1 MNEELEYAKMLEI
14 PVSTVSVIKKQ
25 RRSKQESADIK
36 DKVISKVNAKLSGE
50 TETVSELPNDSLMEE
65 YGERIDTVQI
75 FPSAKKRKRR
85 LAEWFSSQEPVFE
98 EDASEVLPVQEEPLE
113 QSESEPLDEPVP
125 TDFDRLLLKKEKRAR
140 ILLTAETAVAVALCG
155 GIFLTNALMPNSAVN
170 TFFSGLFS
178 TEEKDERTYTD
189 FTLDSVVGDFSS
201 AELSLSEEGVLTF
214 TQKGCV
220 YPAVDGKV
228 QDLTR
233 TSDGKYDMTVCYSD
247 SFTGVFSG
255 LDYAYYQAGQDVC
268 ANVPIGFSDGETA
281 VQVTLFWKG
290 ELLNCLELTDENCL
304 TWATET
310 ENA

>member
-25 RRSKQESADIK
+25 RRVKQESADIK

-50 TETVSELPNDSLMEE
+50 TDVSSELPNDSLMEE

-75 FPSAKKRKRR
+75 FPSTKKRKRL
-85 LAEWFSSQEPVFE
+85 LAEWFSSKEPDFE
-98 EDASEVLPVQEEPLE
+98 ESASEVFPLSEEQPLE
-113 QSESEPLDEPVP
+113 QAEFKQEIEPILDHS
-125 TDFDRLLLKKEKRAR
+125 LLKKERRAR
-140 ILLTAETAVAVALCG
+140 ILLTAETAAAVLLCG
-155 GIFLTNALMPNSAVN
+155 GIFLTNALLPNSAVN

-178 TEEKDERTYTD
+178 TQEKDERTYKD
-189 FTLDSVVGDFSS
+189 FTLDSVVGDFSD

-214 TQKGCV
+214 TNKGCI

-228 QDLTR
+228 LDLTR
-233 TSDGKYDMTVCYSD
+233 TSAGKYDMTVAYND

-255 LDYAYYQAGQDVC
+255 LDYAYYQAGQPVC

-281 VQVTLFWKG
+281 VQVSLFWKG
-290 ELLNCLELTDENCL
+290 ELLNCFELTDENCL